1 MPSAVKLSRVQ
12 RKGQVTIPLAF
23 REQLGIDE
31 GDFVAFALTDAGIL
45 ITPQQV
51 LPADQVERMRAA
63 RDAIQARLANHDA
76 ASKSSSQRDG

>member
-63 RDAIQARLANHDA
+63 RDAIQERLANSDA
-76 ASKSSSQRDG
+76 AIKSSNPRDG

>member
-23 REQLGIDE
+23 REQLGIAE
-31 GDFVAFALTDAGIL
+31 GDFVAFTLTDEGIL

-51 LPADQVERMRAA
+51 LPADQVERLRAA
-63 RDAIQARLANHDA
+63 RDAFKGRQAKGLA
-76 ASKSSSQRDG
+76 SLKSRTKSDG